1 VRLCGMGVA
10 TGCPL
15 KRTRQERRSD
25 LQHILYAL
33 VALVRQVCMPLD
45 YRDDNR
51 ENNGLSD
58 ASARASHDFGQL
70 LTPSFQSGL
79 KRLLH

>member
-1 VRLCGMGVA
+1 
-10 TGCPL
+10 
-15 KRTRQERRSD
+15 
-25 LQHILYAL
+25 
-33 VALVRQVCMPLD
+33 VALVRQVCMPRD

-58 ASARASHDFGQL
+58 ASARASHDFGEL
-70 LTPSFQSGL
+70 LAPSFQSGL